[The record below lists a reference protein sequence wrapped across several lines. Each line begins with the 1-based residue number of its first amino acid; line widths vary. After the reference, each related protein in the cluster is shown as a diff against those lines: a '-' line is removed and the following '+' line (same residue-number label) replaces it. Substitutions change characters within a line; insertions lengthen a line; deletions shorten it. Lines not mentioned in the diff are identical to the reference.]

1 MLNKLVY
8 IGILILVGHWAYAQ
22 ECPNIVYPANGATGI
37 PLDATIDWDTVD
49 GVPGYN
55 IVLGTTPGGN
65 DIMTSQF
72 VSGSAF
78 KPPLGLPPNTTIYAT
93 ITLFFF
99 NAPNITCPSFVFTT
113 EPLSGAPNCTQMT
126 SPLDMAVDVNPNTNI
141 SWSYQ
146 YGASGYIVSIGTTA
160 AGGDILSNYDVGNTL
175 NFNPPVDLP
184 AETTIFITIVP
195 YNALGTA
202 VGCTSQQFTTRAE
215 SEIPDCTTI
224 IYPADGESNVP
235 LSPVLEWV
243 AVPDATGYIVTIGT
257 TPSGSD
263 ILNNSTFYNNS
274 TPVVNFEPNK
284 TFFITIIP
292 FNDAGQAEG
301 CTQTS
306 FTTLLGCGPYLDFD
320 TGEYV
325 IINPEIDIADSF
337 STCENEGPLVISS
350 TDIAEGYR
358 WYKVDQFG
366 DETLLS
372 STSEV
377 SITENGM
384 YRYEAYNTVSQ
395 FGITL
400 ECPSTKM
407 FEVLSS
413 ELASIDDLRVQNTGT
428 TIQVTVIATG
438 NGTYEYAIDNENGP
452 YSDNNIFSNVEPGDH
467 TFYVRDKNG
476 CGVAQRA
483 FTQDLTVEGF
493 PKFFTPNGDTINDYW
508 QFIQPQNSATIVLKS
523 IRIFDRYGKFLKQIS
538 QDSQGWDGMIAGRPL
553 PSGDYWFV
561 AVNDENQEIKGH
573 FSLKR

>member
-1 MLNKLVY
+1 MLNKLFY
-8 IGILILVGHWAYAQ
+8 IGMLILLGHWAHAQ
-22 ECPNIVYPANGATGI
+22 ECPNIVYPTNGATGI

-49 GVPGYN
+49 GVPSYN
-55 IVLGTTPGGN
+55 IALGTTPGGI
-65 DIMTSQF
+65 DIMSPAYAP
-72 VSGSAF
+72 SSAY

-113 EPLSGAPNCTQMT
+113 ESLSGVPNCTQMT
-126 SPLDMAVDVNPNTNI
+126 SPLDMAIDVNPSTNI
-141 SWSYQ
+141 SWGYQ
-146 YGASGYIVSIGTTA
+146 YGASGYTVSIGTSA
-160 AGGDILSNYDVGNTL
+160 GGGDILSNYDAGNTL
-175 NFNPPVDLP
+175 SFNPPVDLP
-184 AETTIFITIVP
+184 TETTIFVTIVP

-215 SEIPDCTTI
+215 SEIPDCTSI
-224 IYPADGESNVP
+224 VYPADGESNVP

-257 TPSGSD
+257 TPDGSD
-263 ILNNSTFYNNS
+263 ILNSSTFYNNS

-284 TFFITIIP
+284 TFFITIVP

-325 IINPEIDIADSF
+325 TINPEIDIADSF

-358 WYKVDQFG
+358 WYRVDQFG

-476 CGVAQRA
+476 CGVAQRV

-508 QFIQPQNSATIVLKS
+508 QFIQPQNSSTIVLKS

-538 QDSQGWDGMIAGRPL
+538 QNSQGWDGMIAGRPL

-561 AVNDENQEIKGH
+561 AVNEENKEIKGH